1 MEYRHAREHRDRTH
15 WQPQNVCL
23 KAGSAFVVLAA
34 TLEPFFILFY
44 FLQYSKVEFEVCF
57 ESRLSFRCFRGKAKK
72 LVCFCNIQVELEVCQ
87 AFVRRE
93 TDILCE
99 RNSVFVNEHLRM

>member
-44 FLQYSKVEFEVCF
+44 FLQYSKVELEVCF
-57 ESRLSFRCFRGKAKK
+57 ESRLSFRCFCGKAKK
-72 LVCFCNIQVELEVCQ
+72 LVFFAIFKLSQRY
-87 AFVRRE
+87 VRLLFAARLTPYAKE
-93 TDILCE
+93 TVYL
-99 RNSVFVNEHLRM
+99 